1 MPVWQRNF
9 DELSFR
15 LVLMM
20 LSTALVTALYWGLS
34 QAESRAIHAS
44 WDKLLHASVFFII
57 WWLGRWSLRL
67 SWVWLS
73 VLVVL
78 GGGAEEIH
86 QIFLDGHMPSLDDW
100 YADIVGVLGAVTIYL
115 FGKGL
120 AALRASVAERD
131 EIVALE
137 RRDVAAWG
145 RHALDCRW
153 TFKIWRWNFYIVLLG
168 GKERRALSSQEQ
180 ALARL
185 SVWVLISGFVMA
197 STAVVVCVL
206 LLVQAALGW
215 HSSKVLMGVLR
226 DLLQ

>member
-1 MPVWQRNF
+1 MRSSIR
-9 DELSFR
+9 LSR
-15 LVLMM
+15 LLISGLLM
-20 LSTALVTALYWGLS
+20 AGLYWGLN
-34 QAESRAIHAS
+34 QAESRAIYAT
-44 WDKLLHASVFFII
+44 WDKVLHASVFFIT
-57 WWLGRWSLRL
+57 WWLARWSLGF
-67 SWVWLS
+67 SWAWVS
-73 VLVVL
+73 VLVIL
-78 GGGAEEIH
+78 AGGAEEIH
-86 QIFLDGHMPSLDDW
+86 QIFLDGHVPSLDDW

-115 FGKGL
+115 LGKGL

-131 EIVALE
+131 EIVVLE

-145 RHALDCRW
+145 SHALDCRW

-185 SVWVLISGFVMA
+185 SVWVLISGFLMA

>member
-1 MPVWQRNF
+1 MRSSIR
-9 DELSFR
+9 LSR
-15 LVLMM
+15 LLISGLLM
-20 LSTALVTALYWGLS
+20 AGLYWGLN
-34 QAESRAIHAS
+34 QAESRAIYAT
-44 WDKLLHASVFFII
+44 WDKVLHASVFFIT
-57 WWLGRWSLRL
+57 WWLARWSLSF
-67 SWVWLS
+67 SWAWVS
-73 VLVVL
+73 VLVIL
-78 GGGAEEIH
+78 AGGVEEIH
-86 QIFLDGHMPSLDDW
+86 QIFLDGHVPSLDDW

-115 FGKGL
+115 LGKGL